1 MKRILAG
8 ALCLL
13 ATPALAQAQSDSL
26 PQAML
31 GTWCLE
37 KGDELGELFRR
48 CARGESGGGTMQP
61 HAMFSKNESRVK
73 SVEGE
78 SATSWWGPGIFRN
91 FPTTLYRWRFS
102 GDGQALRRMR

>member
-61 HAMFSKNESRVK
+61 HAMFSKNDSRVK

-78 SATSWWGPGIFRN
+78 SANSWWVSVICPKIPDR
-91 FPTTLYRWRFS
+91 LYRWAF
-102 GDGQALRRMR
+102 